1 MMWSRFFRLSAW
13 MIGVSLTSLGIAK
26 AQDILPTDV
35 VAEADVL
42 WPRAGET
49 FALNDKGMGMVIAIQ
64 NYAEAQKYGLNV
76 DWLMCMDRPEQPG
89 FRECDFAARYSDDS
103 PLVVLRNDSSSPGW
117 SDNSKWKRRVYRNE
131 PLLLWTFSIGPWCEY
146 TNRNTTYG
154 ISHKIS
160 GGTFNVTMDPSAPY
174 PTPTPATCA
183 SFLGAVSYAGVTTY
197 DFQRSVDNP
206 PGCVQTQSVTA
217 DPAPCR
223 RPSMQTS
230 WMPLLV

>member
-1 MMWSRFFRLSAW
+1 
-13 MIGVSLTSLGIAK
+13 
-26 AQDILPTDV
+26 
-35 VAEADVL
+35 
-42 WPRAGET
+42 
-49 FALNDKGMGMVIAIQ
+49 
-64 NYAEAQKYGLNV
+64 
-76 DWLMCMDRPEQPG
+76 MDRPEQPG

-117 SDNSKWKRRVYRNE
+117 SDNSNGSDVYIEMNHSYWYSS
-131 PLLLWTFSIGPWCEY
+131 LGTSGFDNTLGGVYYFQWTFSIRPWCEY
-146 TNRNTTYG
+146 MNRNTTYG

-183 SFLGAVSYAGVTTY
+183 SFVGAVSYAGAATY

-206 PGCVQTQSVTA
+206 SGCVQTQSVTA

-223 RPSMQTS
+223 ATLDANPLDAVAGVMGWNQSNPNATTTS
-230 WMPLLV
+230 TSTSG